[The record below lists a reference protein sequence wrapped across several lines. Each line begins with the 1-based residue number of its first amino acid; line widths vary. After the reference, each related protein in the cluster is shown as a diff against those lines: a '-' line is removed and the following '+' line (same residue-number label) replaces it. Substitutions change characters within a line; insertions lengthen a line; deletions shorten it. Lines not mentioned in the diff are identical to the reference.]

1 VYSKQLKNVPLHFY
15 LKYMLKKIPNYI
27 KYIFTNI
34 FFLFVYIILFRVIFY
49 VSFIQVE
56 DITASEIQKAIF
68 LGIRFDLKLAIL
80 TFFPLA
86 ILILITNYRF
96 LENIVYKKIA
106 RIYLVVSYL
115 ILTLF
120 FLFDLGYYEYLGI
133 RLDASSLRFLGN
145 LKISSQV
152 LVESYPVYKG
162 LFALLVLGFII
173 YKFAGF
179 IYNLFI
185 KIHQKTTKKIKAFH
199 FIITFLL
206 LSYGVFNSIT
216 HYPLR
221 WSEAFFSKNNT
232 VNQFALNPVLYFF
245 DSFKFRSEGVDL
257 EKFKTYYPVIAKHL
271 NLPKDTINFAKK
283 VTFKEH
289 YIEKPNVVYVM
300 LESTGT
306 AALGYYGN
314 PLNSTPKMDSIIK
327 ESLSFSKF
335 YVHKPGTAG
344 SVFASITGLPDIED
358 VKTASRNPMII
369 DQRIIFDQ
377 YNGYEK
383 LYFIG
388 GSANWANIR
397 GVFQSN
403 IKDLIIYEEGSYEE
417 ENRADV
423 WGIDDYDLFKES
435 DKKLKQLNQKGKPF
449 VAYIQTAT
457 NHMPYTVPDKKES
470 FKPILENEID
480 EKTIQ
485 KGGFKS
491 LEQLNGMRYLDF
503 NVARFLERAKEA
515 GYYDNTIFVFFGDH
529 QAGMRKLD
537 FLKNNEDDL
546 GIQLHHVPLII
557 HAPKYVKPQVVDK
570 YAKLVDVFPTA
581 TSLAKLDY
589 TNYTL
594 GRDLLDS
601 TTVNTAAFVYTQ
613 RQGENAVGLLKDGF
627 YYEKT
632 NLSKKANLYS
642 LQTNTI
648 KDIKL
653 ENPEITQSMDSL
665 LSAYYHTTKY
675 LYLNNKK
682 QPKSIVKHQ

>member
-1 VYSKQLKNVPLHFY
+1 MFQ
-15 LKYMLKKIPNYI
+15 KIPNYI
-27 KYIFTNI
+27 KYIFTNV
-34 FFLFVYIILFRVIFY
+34 FFLFIFIILFRIIFY
-49 VSFIQVE
+49 VSFVRLE
-56 DITASEIQKAIF
+56 DITASEIQKALF

-86 ILILITNYRF
+86 ILVLITNYRF
-96 LENIVYKKIA
+96 FEHVVYKKIA
-106 RIYLVVSYL
+106 TIYLVLSYF

-120 FLFDLGYYEYLGI
+120 FLFDFGYYEYLAI

-173 YKFAGF
+173 YKFASF

-185 KIHQKTTKKIKAFH
+185 KTHQKTTKKIKAFH
-199 FIITFLL
+199 FIVTFLL
-206 LSYGVFNSIT
+206 LSYGVYNSVT
-216 HYPLR
+216 YYPLR
-221 WSEAFFSKNNT
+221 WSEAFFSKKNT

-283 VTFKEH
+283 VTFKTH
-289 YIEKPNVVYVM
+289 YEEKPNVVYVM
-300 LESTGT
+300 LESVGT
-306 AALGYYGN
+306 APMSFYGN

-403 IKDLIIYEEGSYEE
+403 IKDLIIYEEGSFEE

-435 DKKLKQLNQKGKPF
+435 DKKLKQLHQKGKPF
-449 VAYIQTAT
+449 VTYIQTAT
-457 NHMPYTVPDKKES
+457 NHMPFTVPDKKES
-470 FKPILENEID
+470 FTPILENEID
-480 EKTIQ
+480 EETLL
-485 KGGFKS
+485 KGGFRS
-491 LEQLNGMRYLDF
+491 LGQLNGIRYLDF
-503 NVARFLERAKEA
+503 NVARFLERAKES
-515 GYYDNTIFVFFGDH
+515 GYYDHTIFVFFGDH
-529 QAGMRKLD
+529 RGGMKKLD

-546 GIQLHHVPLII
+546 GIQVHHVPFFIN
-557 HAPKYVKPQVVDK
+557 APKYIKPQVVDK
-570 YAKLVDVFPTA
+570 YAKLIDVFPTA
-581 TSLAKLDY
+581 TSLAKVDY

-601 TTVNTAAFVYTQ
+601 TTLNTAAFVYIQ
-613 RQGENAVGLLKDGF
+613 SKGEKAVGLLKDG
-627 YYEKT
+627 YYFEKT
-632 NLSKKANLYS
+632 NMSKKTS
-642 LQTNTI
+642 LFSLEADII

-653 ENPEITQSMDSL
+653 ENPDITKRMDSL
-665 LSAYYHTTKY
+665 LSTYYHTTKY
-675 LYLNNKK
+675 LYFNNKK
-682 QPKSIVKHQ
+682 VSKPVVDLK